1 MILGARKLRDQKRR
15 GKATIDI
22 ISFKIKRRMQGNPI
36 NPIRI
41 DNSNPT
47 WLLPVLNSLSVAQ
60 ITLFVKS

>member
-1 MILGARKLRDQKRR
+1 MILGARKLRDPKRK

-47 WLLPVLNSLSVAQ
+47 WLLPVLNSLWLRQ
-60 ITLFVKS
+60 LYL